1 MKSLNSY
8 IKNTYVTE
16 GLFKNIGAEVVTV
29 NTKSELKKLI
39 DETIRKEGPN
49 CDLNF
54 IDTSKITDMSCMF
67 CGSVFNGN
75 ISSWNVSHVTDMSAM
90 FAGSKFSGDI
100 SRWDVSNVMNMRRIF
115 YSSQFNGDI
124 SDWDVSSV
132 KDMSDMFAYSE
143 FDGDI
148 SNWDVSNV
156 KNMNNIFKN
165 SKLKKSHKLPKWYIN
180 RHK

>member
-8 IKNTYVTE
+8 IKDTYITE

-29 NTKSELKKLI
+29 NTKSELNKLI
-39 DETIRKEGPN
+39 IETIRKEGPN

-54 IDTSKITDMSCMF
+54 IDTSKITDMSYMF
-67 CGSVFNGN
+67 CGSKFNGN
-75 ISSWNVSHVTDMSAM
+75 ISS
-90 FAGSKFSGDI
+90 
-100 SRWDVSNVMNMRRIF
+100 WDVSNVMNMRRMF
-115 YSSQFNGDI
+115 YDSQFNGDI
-124 SDWDVSSV
+124 SNWDVSNV

>member
-54 IDTSKITDMSCMF
+54 IDTSKITDMSYMF
-67 CGSVFNGN
+67 CGSVFNG
-75 ISSWNVSHVTDMSAM
+75 
-90 FAGSKFSGDI
+90 DI
-100 SRWDVSNVMNMRRIF
+100 SKWDVSNVMNMRR
-115 YSSQFNGDI
+115 
-124 SDWDVSSV
+124 
-132 KDMSDMFAYSE
+132 MFAYSK
-143 FDGDI
+143 FNNDI
-148 SNWDVSNV
+148 SNWDVSRV
-156 KNMNNIFKN
+156 KDMNSMFSNSIFN
-165 SKLKKSHKLPKWYIN
+165 GDISGWDVSKVGDMSWIFYGSTLKELHNLPGWY
-180 RHK
+180 K